1 MHVGACPAHDAASL
15 TAARGVGGQ
24 EPIPGSLPALVCPT
38 LTFFSLPLF
47 PSYFQKQ
54 PYTAM
59 STGEFLATCAKE
71 QRHTALCYE
80 VLGPAAELS
89 PRTTDSRSSLVQSPT
104 RSPTRPSRSRRRA
117 RLSST
122 SSSRRC
128 AGASCRAL
136 HESGRLTSLAV
147 FSCRLRP
154 RALLLLGPSGLRH
167 DRLERSLR
175 SVRDSAPDSPEG
187 LAPLPVRSG
196 LASSVIASR
205 VSTHPNRPRLC
216 SAYSSEVGESFR
228 PIVPPWIVTAT
239 VRMRMSLMDRTRIAL
254 TNSSCR
260 LQYGVSWAC
269 ESCSIFRAPVLS
281 LTLSF
286 SSYSAARP
294 GWRRRI

>member
-1 MHVGACPAHDAASL
+1 MLVGVCPAHDAALL

-24 EPIPGSLPALVCPT
+24 APSPGSLPALVRPT

-47 PSYFQKQ
+47 PSYFQEQ

-71 QRHTALCYE
+71 QRQQLFVIRCSARQ
-80 VLGPAAELS
+80 PS
-89 PRTTDSRSSLVQSPT
+89 SRTTDSRSSLVQSPT